1 MANKQTERSRK
12 MEKKVIIISDSEE
25 SEEYVLH
32 ENKKQE
38 KHDIGDS
45 EVATERR
52 KTEDKQKPRPRKKK
66 KKIISKKIINDSEE
80 SDDSVKILKQDQP
93 NVARPHDK
101 SIIYHQKPEFDGDR
115 TFRKSKQ
122 QVIIIESESEE
133 SDDSDNKY
141 VLHGNK
147 KQKTKEIDNSEEATG
162 SEDEMFL
169 ADRIRKVIF
178 S

>member
-1 MANKQTERSRK
+1 

-38 KHDIGDS
+38 KNDIGDS

-52 KTEDKQKPRPRKKK
+52 KTENKQKQRSRKRK
-66 KKIISKKIINDSEE
+66 KKIISKKIISDSEE
-80 SDDSVKILKQDQP
+80 SDDSEKMRKQDQP
-93 NVARPHDK
+93 NVARSCDK

-115 TFRKSKQ
+115 TFRKKEQ
-122 QVIIIESESEE
+122 QVFIVESESEE
-133 SDDSDNKY
+133 TDDSDNKC

-147 KQKTKEIDNSEEATG
+147 KQKTNDIDDSEEATG
-162 SEDEMFL
+162 SEDELFL